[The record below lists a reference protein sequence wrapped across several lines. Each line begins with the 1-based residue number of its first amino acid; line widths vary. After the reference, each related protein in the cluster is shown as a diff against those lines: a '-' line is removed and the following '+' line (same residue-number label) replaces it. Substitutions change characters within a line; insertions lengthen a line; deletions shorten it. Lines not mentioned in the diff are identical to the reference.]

1 MDAFLSSY
9 ILLFF
14 LNISCLIWES
24 YPMKYLYE
32 TIA

>member
-1 MDAFLSSY
+1 MDTFLISY

-24 YPMKYLYE
+24 YPMKYLYG